1 MNPQVTRHNHY
12 VPDWYQRG
20 FLKTN
25 ESQLHYLDMSPE
37 QKVLSDGRTV
47 TMNSLGKRGPRGC
60 FQGYDLYST
69 RFGTI
74 INDEVEK
81 CLLAVFGGWGNV

>member
-12 VPDWYQRG
+12 VPEWYQRG

-47 TMNSLGKRGPRGC
+47 TMNSLVCR
-60 FQGYDLYST
+60 L
-69 RFGTI
+69 
-74 INDEVEK
+74 
-81 CLLAVFGGWGNV
+81 